1 VGIRVLAIGGVE
13 EENAVSCIRADA
25 AGVAAIR
32 MFQESREEKNL
43 REWIARIH
51 SLS

>member
-1 VGIRVLAIGGVE
+1 VLAIGGVE
-13 EENAVSCIRADA
+13 EENAASCLRAGA

-32 MFQESREEKNL
+32 MFQESRDEKQL

-51 SLS
+51 SLV